1 MLKNYFTIA
10 VRNILRNKVYSLINI
25 LGLSIGVACCLLL
38 TLYIQEEYAV
48 DKQHARIDD
57 LYRVVTTFQNI
68 DNIRQTASCSPPIAM
83 AMKDEIPEVEAA
95 ARLLNPPGVSQNL
108 IRYET
113 NMFYESDG
121 FIADSTI
128 FSIFSFDFIE
138 GNPDKALTEPNSVVL
153 TETLAKKIFGNEP
166 AINKII
172 SISQGGPTADFHV
185 TAVIRE
191 KGLSHQNPH
200 FITSTAGGGWADYL
214 KQPEV
219 ADEWGGQNFIP
230 SYVKLAPGHNKD
242 EVIRKLNE
250 LVVKHGAEDMK
261 ALGMSKTL
269 TLEPV
274 KDIYLYSDVGQSP
287 RITYIY
293 VIGAIAVFILL
304 IACINFMN
312 LSTAK
317 AAKRAGEI
325 GVRKAMGAFRSSLI
339 SQIMGEAM
347 IIVAISMLISV
358 GMMQLALPLFNE
370 LTGKTVSFN
379 SDNIIYFGAALLAI
393 TLVTGLIAGSYPAF
407 YLSSFKPAE
416 VLKGKGKTGSSSGL
430 LRQALVVFQFIIGIT
445 LICGMLIIDKQ
456 LTFMSN
462 SNLGFDPNAKI
473 VIPLR
478 TETAQVNAPVFQQE
492 LGKLAAVEAVSA
504 SNYIPGSPIFS
515 DFRLYKKGE
524 SMENGILHRM
534 NYIDYGYLEMMDIKI
549 IAGRSFAEVED
560 STTNNIVINRQGA
573 DELRLTPEQAIGAEL
588 AMDWQGRHLTFRV
601 VGVMEN
607 YHQVSLKEK
616 IVPTAFFKKGKTQ
629 TLDNVIAKLS
639 TSGIQNTLALI
650 EAKWKTINPDTP
662 FEFVFLDARLQKQY
676 AEDERVGQIITVFTV
691 IAIVI
696 SCLGL
701 YGLSTFM
708 AEQRFKEI
716 GVRKVLGAN
725 ITQIVTLMSKEFVR
739 LIVIAFAISVPL
751 GMFVMNK
758 WLQGFEYKTTID
770 VLIFVYAGVAALLIA
785 LITVSFES
793 FKAASTNPV
802 KALRTE

>member
-1 MLKNYFTIA
+1 MLKNYFKIA
-10 VRNILRNKVYSLINI
+10 VRNILRHKAYSLINI

-38 TLYIQEEYAV
+38 ALYIQEEYAV
-48 DKQHARIDD
+48 DKHHDRVEDVYRI
-57 LYRVVTTFQNI
+57 TTVFQNI
-68 DNIRQTASCSPPIAM
+68 DNIRELASCSPPLAM
-83 AMKDEIPEVEAA
+83 AMKDEIPEVEVA
-95 ARLLNPPGVSQNL
+95 ARLLNPPGLSQNL

-121 FIADSTI
+121 FIGDSTI
-128 FSIFSFDFIE
+128 FSIFSYDFLA

-153 TETLAKKIFGNEP
+153 TEELAKKIFGKEP
-166 AINKII
+166 ALNKVI
-172 SISQGGPTADFHV
+172 SIDQGGATADFRV
-185 TAVIRE
+185 TAVIRQ
-191 KGLSHQNPH
+191 KGKSHQNPH

-242 EVIRKLNE
+242 EVIRKMNE
-250 LVVKHGAEDMK
+250 VLIKHGAEDMK
-261 ALGMSKTL
+261 ALGMSKKL
-269 TLEPV
+269 SLEPV
-274 KDIYLYSDVGQSP
+274 KDIHLYSGIGQSP

-293 VIGAIAVFILL
+293 VIAAIATFILL

-325 GVRKAMGAFRSSLI
+325 GVRKAMGAYRSSLV

-347 IIVAISMLISV
+347 IIVAISMIISV
-358 GMMQLALPLFNE
+358 GIMQLALPMFNT
-370 LTGKTVSFN
+370 LTGKTISFG
-379 SDNIIYFGAALLAI
+379 SDNMLYFGGALLAI
-393 TLVTGLIAGSYPAF
+393 TVITGLIAGSYPAF

-416 VLKGKGKTGSSSGL
+416 VLKGKGKTGNTSGI

-445 LICGMLIIDKQ
+445 LICGMLMINKQ
-456 LTFMSN
+456 LKFMSN
-462 SNLGFDPNAKI
+462 SNLGFNPDAKI

-478 TETAQVNAPVFQQE
+478 TGTAQQNAPALQQE
-492 LGKLAAVEAVSA
+492 LGKLASVEAVSS
-504 SNYIPGSPIFS
+504 SNYVPGSPIFS

-534 NYIDYGYLEMMDIKI
+534 NYIDYGYIEMMGIKI
-549 IAGRSFAEVED
+549 IAGRSFGVTED
-560 STTNNIVINRQGA
+560 STTNNIIINRQGIE
-573 DELRLTPEQAIGAEL
+573 ELKLTPEDAIGAEL
-588 AMDWQGRHLTFRV
+588 AMDWQGRHLTFRI

-616 IVPTAFFKKGKTQ
+616 IVPTAFFKKGKDQ
-629 TLDNVIAKLS
+629 TLDNVVVKLS
-639 TSGIQNTLALI
+639 TGDMLNTLAQV
-650 EAKWKTINPDTP
+650 EEKWKAVNPDTP
-662 FEFVFLDARLQKQY
+662 FEFMFLDERVQKQY
-676 AEDERVGQIITVFTV
+676 AEDVRVGQIITVFTV

-725 ITQIVTLMSKEFVR
+725 VGQIVALMSKEFVR
-739 LIVIAFAISVPL
+739 LIIIAFAISVPL
-751 GMFVMNK
+751 GIYSMDK
-758 WLQGFEYKTTID
+758 WLQGFEYKTSID
-770 VLIFVYAGVAALLIA
+770 VLIFVYAGLAALLIA
-785 LITVSFES
+785 LVTVSFES

>member
-1 MLKNYFTIA
+1 MLKNYFKIA
-10 VRNILRNKVYSLINI
+10 VRNMMRHKVYSLINI

-38 TLYIQEEYAV
+38 ALYIQEEYSV
-48 DKQHARIDD
+48 DKQHTQVEN
-57 LYRVVTTFQNI
+57 LYRVITTFQNI

-83 AMKDEIPEVEAA
+83 AMKEEIPEVEVA
-95 ARLLNPPGVSQNL
+95 ARFLNPPGVSQNL

-128 FSIFSFDFIE
+128 FSIFNFDFIE

-185 TAVIRE
+185 TAVIHE
-191 KGLSHQNPH
+191 KGKSHQNPH

-230 SYVKLAPGHNKD
+230 AYVRLAPGHNKN

-250 LVVKHGAEDMK
+250 LVIKHGAEDMK

-269 TLEPV
+269 SLEPV
-274 KDIYLYSDVGQSP
+274 KDIYLYSNVSQSP
-287 RITYIY
+287 RITYLY
-293 VIGAIAVFILL
+293 VIAAIATFILL

-325 GVRKAMGAFRSSLI
+325 GVRKAMGAFRSSLV

-347 IIVAISMLISV
+347 IIVAISMIISV
-358 GMMQLALPLFNE
+358 GIMQLALPLFND
-370 LTGKTVSFN
+370 LTGKAISFGT
-379 SDNIIYFGAALLAI
+379 DNILYFGAALLAI
-393 TLVTGLIAGSYPAF
+393 TAVTGLIAGSYPAF

-416 VLKGKGKTGSSSGL
+416 VLKGKGKTGSSSGI
-430 LRQALVVFQFIIGIT
+430 LRQTLVVFQFIIGIT
-445 LICGMLIIDKQ
+445 LICGMLIIHKQ
-456 LTFMSN
+456 LKFMSN
-462 SNLGFDPNAKI
+462 SNLGFNPDAKI
-473 VIPLR
+473 VFPLR
-478 TETAQVNAPVFQQE
+478 TGTAQNNAPVFQKE
-492 LGKLAAVEAVSA
+492 ISKLATIEAVSA
-504 SNYIPGSPIFS
+504 SDYVPGSPIFS

-534 NYIDYGYLEMMDIKI
+534 NYIDYGYIEMMGIKI
-549 IAGRSFAEVED
+549 IAGRSFGEVED
-560 STTNNIVINRQGA
+560 STTNNIIINRQGV
-573 DELRLTPEQAIGAEL
+573 DELGFAPELAIGAEL

-616 IVPTAFFKKGKTQ
+616 IVPTAFFKKGKNQ
-629 TLDNVIAKLS
+629 TLEHVVAKLS
-639 TSGIQNTLALI
+639 TTDIQNTLSQI
-650 EAKWKTINPDTP
+650 EEKWKAINPDTP

-676 AEDERVGQIITVFTV
+676 SEDVRVGQIITVFTV

-701 YGLSTFM
+701 YGLSTYM

-725 ITQIVTLMSKEFVR
+725 VGQIVTLMSKEFVR

-751 GMFVMNK
+751 GIFIMNK
-758 WLQGFEYKTTID
+758 WLQGFEYKTNID
-770 VLIFVYAGVAALLIA
+770 VLIFVYAGLAALLIA

>member
-1 MLKNYFTIA
+1 MLKNYIKIA
-10 VRNILRNKVYSLINI
+10 VRNMMRHKVYSLINI

-38 TLYIQEEYAV
+38 ALYIQEEYSV
-48 DKQHARIDD
+48 DKQHTQVEN
-57 LYRVVTTFQNI
+57 LYRVITTFQNI

-83 AMKDEIPEVEAA
+83 AMKEEIPEVEVA
-95 ARLLNPPGVSQNL
+95 ARFLNPPGVSQNL

-128 FSIFSFDFIE
+128 FSIFNFDFIE

-191 KGLSHQNPH
+191 KGKSHQNPH

-230 SYVKLAPGHNKD
+230 AYVRLAPGHNKN

-250 LVVKHGAEDMK
+250 LVIKHGAEDMK

-269 TLEPV
+269 SLEPV
-274 KDIYLYSDVGQSP
+274 KDIYLYSNVSQSP
-287 RITYIY
+287 RITYLY
-293 VIGAIAVFILL
+293 VIAAIATFILL

-325 GVRKAMGAFRSSLI
+325 GVRKAMGAFRSSLV

-347 IIVAISMLISV
+347 IIVAISMIISV
-358 GMMQLALPLFNE
+358 GIMQLALPLFND
-370 LTGKTVSFN
+370 LTGKSISFG
-379 SDNIIYFGAALLAI
+379 SDNILYFGAALLAI
-393 TLVTGLIAGSYPAF
+393 TVVTGLIAGSYPAF

-416 VLKGKGKTGSSSGL
+416 VLKGKGKTGSSSGI

-445 LICGMLIIDKQ
+445 LICGMLIIHKQ
-456 LTFMSN
+456 LKFMSN
-462 SNLGFDPNAKI
+462 SNLGFNPDAKI
-473 VIPLR
+473 VFPLR
-478 TETAQVNAPVFQQE
+478 TRTAQNNAPVFQKE
-492 LGKLAAVEAVSA
+492 ISKLTTIEAVSA
-504 SNYIPGSPIFS
+504 SDYVPGSPIFS

-534 NYIDYGYLEMMDIKI
+534 NYIDYGYIEMMGIKI
-549 IAGRSFAEVED
+549 IAGRSFGEVED
-560 STTNNIVINRQGA
+560 STTNNIIINRQGV
-573 DELRLTPEQAIGAEL
+573 DELGFAPEQAIGAEL

-616 IVPTAFFKKGKTQ
+616 IVPTAFFKKGKNQ
-629 TLDNVIAKLS
+629 TLEHVVAKLS
-639 TSGIQNTLALI
+639 TTDIQNTLSQI
-650 EAKWKTINPDTP
+650 EEKWKAINPDTP

-676 AEDERVGQIITVFTV
+676 SEDVRVGQIITVFTV

-701 YGLSTFM
+701 YGLSTYM

-725 ITQIVTLMSKEFVR
+725 VGQIVTLMSKEFVR

-751 GMFVMNK
+751 GIFIMNK

-770 VLIFVYAGVAALLIA
+770 VLIFLYAGLAALLIA